1 MKKHIN
7 PIIVFFTIWF
17 SVAVAVTKDDLVKA
31 LRWLF
36 FHYDF

>member
-17 SVAVAVTKDDLVKA
+17 SVAVAVVA
-31 LRWLF
+31 VGIVQNWR
-36 FHYDF
+36 